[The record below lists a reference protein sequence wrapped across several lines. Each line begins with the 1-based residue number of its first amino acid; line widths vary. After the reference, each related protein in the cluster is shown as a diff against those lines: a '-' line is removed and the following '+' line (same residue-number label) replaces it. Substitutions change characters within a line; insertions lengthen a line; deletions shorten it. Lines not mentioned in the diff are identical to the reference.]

1 MLGRGT
7 GHHIPIADP
16 SWQDGALRL
25 KHRQGGWLVTN
36 GMPHGVFLDGSPLG
50 PWYEGANLQPT
61 AATLLRL
68 NLHGDEPISAN
79 AQERRG
85 VIALPQ
91 RRKSNTAWWQYAL
104 LAICLVLIV
113 VLLIPDIQFKEA
125 MPQARNSAANER
137 LEQEVRFLRRFDSPL
152 ILKPIKLEPEG
163 FRARFEDINRSLAGH
178 LQQHGKLPPVLAAN
192 VLKSCAEALQLLHSQ
207 KMGHGCLGTT
217 TVLVGPQGEVKLG
230 DFLGYTISSNEALPE
245 PDPIPR
251 FLAPE
256 FLDAAYGPCGV
267 LSDLYALGYLTLE
280 MLTGSSFHRL
290 FGLNDLSEAAAWHA
304 DPSRSLEGWRES
316 LYQVPS
322 GLLDIHVRLPRA
334 DAGARVALLSGL
346 GGVWR
351 LYDLRS
357 RPHCT
362 VNGKKSAVQT
372 LPDKATLTLGKQ
384 RFRVRLGPKLDARR
398 LMGSIELVQKIHQG
412 QHGKVYLGWC
422 HRRHKALA
430 LRVFPQAHAED
441 EDWVK
446 RFLRG
451 THDASAMRHPHILK
465 LYEGG
470 RRKSQG
476 LDVWYLV
483 MEYCALGS
491 LRDWLKASVVLN
503 ETQVMTMVQHIG
515 RALTTSAERNL
526 VHRNINPSCILFDE
540 RTRAKLGDF
549 TLMRGGID
557 LGSSQSSGAGIL
569 PVESVYQAPE
579 LLLGEPILE
588 PSIDVYALACCAF
601 EALTGKPP
609 FDPNLSRLALIE
621 RKKGEA
627 PDLLTAYPGGRP
639 AWAAAFKRAMA
650 PTHAGRFRSVKEFV
664 NALALPLRKP
674 SETK

>member
-1 MLGRGT
+1 MALNRLAEIRASSDWLLYRAEDSDSGGRY
-7 GHHIPIADP
+7 
-16 SWQDGALRL
+16 L
-25 KHRQGGWLVTN
+25 
-36 GMPHGVFLDGSPLG
+36 
-50 PWYEGANLQPT
+50 
-61 AATLLRL
+61 
-68 NLHGDEPISAN
+68 
-79 AQERRG
+79 
-85 VIALPQ
+85 
-91 RRKSNTAWWQYAL
+91 
-104 LAICLVLIV
+104 
-113 VLLIPDIQFKEA
+113 FKES
-125 MPQARNSAANER
+125 MPQARNSSATDR

-152 ILKPIKLEPEG
+152 ILKPIKLETDA
-163 FRARFEDINRSLAGH
+163 FRVRFEDISRSLAGH

-207 KMGHGCLGTT
+207 KIGHGCLGTSN
-217 TVLVGPQGEVKLG
+217 VLVGPQGEVKLG
-230 DFLGYTISSNEALPE
+230 DFLGYTIGSNEALPE
-245 PDPIPR
+245 PDPMPR
-251 FLAPE
+251 YLAPE

-267 LSDLYALGYLTLE
+267 ISDLYALGYLTLE
-280 MLTGSSFHRL
+280 MLTGSGFHRL

-304 DPSRSLEGWRES
+304 DPSRTLEDWRES

-322 GLLDIHVRLPRA
+322 GLLDIIEGLIPKSQALRRFRTAREVIEQLERLKITSGQNLPVVREDDTNEDIIKPPSRPGNLLIMQSVSGDTRVRLFLPAQPVLVGSSPRCHVRLARG

-351 LYDLRS
+351 IYDLRS
-357 RPHCT
+357 KPPCT
-362 VNGKKSAVQT
+362 VNGKKAAVQT
-372 LPDKATLTLGKQ
+372 LPDKATISFGKQ

-412 QHGKVYLGWC
+412 EHGKVYLGWC

-430 LRVFPQAHAED
+430 VRVFPQAHAED
-441 EDWVK
+441 EEWVK

-470 RRKSQG
+470 RRKAQG

-491 LRDWLKASVVLN
+491 LSDWLKATMVLD
-503 ETQVMTMVQHIG
+503 ERHVLSMVQHIG

-549 TLMRGGID
+549 TLLRGGID
-557 LGSSQSSGAGIL
+557 LGSSQTSTGGTL
-569 PVESVYQAPE
+569 PVESAYQAPE

-609 FDPNLSRLALIE
+609 FDPHLSRIELIE
-621 RKKGEA
+621 RKMTEA
-627 PDLLTAYPGGRP
+627 PDLMVAFPAGRP
-639 AWAAAFKRAMA
+639 GWAAAFKRAMS
-650 PTHAGRFRSVKEFV
+650 PKHADRFRSVKDFV
-664 NALALPLRKP
+664 NTLALPLRKGP
-674 SETK
+674 ANK